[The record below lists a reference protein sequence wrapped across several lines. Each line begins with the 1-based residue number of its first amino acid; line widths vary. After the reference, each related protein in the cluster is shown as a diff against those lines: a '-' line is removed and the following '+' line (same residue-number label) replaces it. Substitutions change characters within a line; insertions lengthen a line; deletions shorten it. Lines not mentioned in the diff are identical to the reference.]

1 MIKQAVFLVGGRGT
15 RLGALTQ
22 STPKPLLPVG
32 GRPFLDYLIEK
43 AVSHGVTDILL
54 LCGYLADTLAERYG
68 GGGPGGS
75 TIRLVVEP
83 EPSGTAGALLYAREL
98 LDERFFMGNGDSFFG
113 FDWQAL
119 AASAAQH
126 EDAIGA
132 LALRSSAPGRRS
144 GIVELDGTVI
154 RGFFAPGEERSGP
167 VNAGVYVLRRD
178 LLDWIGPPPCSIE
191 DTVFP
196 VLAKAGRLRGTLFD
210 GYFIDI
216 GIPEDYERAHRELPG
231 VAVAHT

>member
-15 RLGALTQ
+15 RLGSLTDG
-22 STPKPLLPVG
+22 TPKPLLPVG

-68 GGGPGGS
+68 SGGPGGS

-83 EPSGTAGALLYAREL
+83 EPAGTAGALLYARGL
-98 LDERFFMGNGDSFFG
+98 LEDRFFMANGDSFFG
-113 FDWQAL
+113 FDWDRL
-119 AASAAQH
+119 AAAQT
-126 EDAIGA
+126 EAIGT
-132 LALRSSAPGRRS
+132 LALRSNAPGRRS
-144 GIVELDGTVI
+144 GTVDFDGMMI
-154 RGFFAPGEERSGP
+154 HGFYGP
-167 VNAGVYVLRRD
+167 AEGREGPINAGVYALRRD
-178 LLDWIGPPPCSIE
+178 LLDWVGPPPCSIE
-191 DTVFP
+191 NDVFP
-196 VLAKAGRLRGTLFD
+196 RLAKAGRLCGMLSD

-231 VAVAHT
+231 AAVADA